1 MNTTFLRR
9 TASALLIGA
18 ALLGICH
25 PAIAGAEETGLH
37 GHPDTAAEYWSEQN
51 YDDCAIMASAH
62 VVGILTGDMPEEDD
76 IVAVA
81 GSIASRRHDG
91 PIYVVTDSD
100 DPDVGGTDPEDLP
113 ILLSHYGIRA
123 SYTDND
129 VATAGGLRTGLPALD
144 QYLDDGRAVIASVNA
159 NKIWNEPDDDG
170 GAHAV
175 VVTGVDTDR
184 GVVHLNDSGTDGGA
198 DEQVSIGVFQS
209 AWNDMDQRMVV
220 TAAE

>member
-1 MNTTFLRR
+1 MTRTFLRR

-18 ALLGICH
+18 ALVGIGH

-51 YDDCAIMASAH
+51 YDDCAIMATAH

-81 GSIASRRHDG
+81 GGIASHQHDG

-113 ILLSHYGIRA
+113 ILLAHYGIRA
-123 SYTDND
+123 SYTDTE
-129 VATAGGLRTGLPALD
+129 VAAAGGLETGLPALD
-144 QYLDDGRAVIASVNA
+144 RYLDNGRAVIASVNA
-159 NKIWNEPDDDG
+159 NTIWNEPDDG
-170 GAHAV
+170 NGAHAV

-184 GVVHLNDSGTDGGA
+184 GVVHLNDSGTDNGA
-198 DEQVSIGVFQS
+198 DEQVSLHVFQS
-209 AWNDMDQRMVV
+209 AWNDMDERMVV
-220 TAAE
+220 TS

>member
-1 MNTTFLRR
+1 MTMSFRRR
-9 TASALLIGA
+9 TAAALLIGA
-18 ALLGICH
+18 ALAVVGH
-25 PAIAGAEETGLH
+25 PAVAAAEEAGLH
-37 GHPDTAAEYWSEQN
+37 GHPDVAAEYWSEQN

-81 GSIASRRHDG
+81 GSIASRQHDG

-113 ILLSHYGIRA
+113 ILLAHYGIHA

-129 VATAGGLRTGLPALD
+129 VATAGGLPTGLAALD
-144 QYLDDGRAVIASVNA
+144 RYLDDGRAVIASVNA
-159 NKIWNEPDDDG
+159 NKIWNEPDDDN

-175 VVTGVDTDR
+175 VITGVDTER
-184 GVVHLNDSGTDGGA
+184 EVVHLNDSGTDDGA
-198 DEQVSIGVFQS
+198 DEQVSLSVFQS

-220 TAAE
+220 TTAG